1 MRCQIPARIGSL
13 PDTVRMK
20 VERRMWM
27 RPLLSVLTTPERGH
41 TSSSCTMKLGN
52 IATLPL
58 QARISDGMDRSRSG
72 SVM

>member
-1 MRCQIPARIGSL
+1 
-13 PDTVRMK
+13 MK